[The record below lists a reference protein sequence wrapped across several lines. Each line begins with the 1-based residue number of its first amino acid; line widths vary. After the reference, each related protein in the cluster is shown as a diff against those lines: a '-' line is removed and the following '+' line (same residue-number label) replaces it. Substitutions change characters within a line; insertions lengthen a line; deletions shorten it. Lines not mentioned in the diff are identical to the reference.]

1 MDKSTSRR
9 RRPTRGHSEP
19 RMAISARHELLARL
33 EKAWMKRRKFSNVL
47 SKVVNTLIAI
57 ADFREFYLEN
67 FPNMFEYCFYTL
79 IPMR

>member
-19 RMAISARHELLARL
+19 LMSISTRHKLLARL

-57 ADFREFYLEN
+57 ADFREFYL
-67 FPNMFEYCFYTL
+67 L
-79 IPMR
+79 A